1 MISKKA
7 HLTEVYVWQLP
18 VRIFHWVN
26 ALCIVILCITGY
38 IIGNTPAIMHA
49 TPPVDNY
56 WFGWV
61 RLTHFI
67 AGFIFIF
74 NFLVRIYWF
83 FAGNRFSR

>member
-38 IIGNTPAIMHA
+38 IIGNPPAMEKYFRH
-49 TPPVDNY
+49 DK
-56 WFGWV
+56 
-61 RLTHFI
+61 
-67 AGFIFIF
+67 
-74 NFLVRIYWF
+74 
-83 FAGNRFSR
+83 SRHTAALAQTAL

>member
-38 IIGNTPAIMHA
+38 IIGNPPAIMHA

-56 WFGWV
+56 WV
-61 RLTHFI
+61 RLGTPHSFHSRIHFYLQLLG
-67 AGFIFIF
+67 AYL
-74 NFLVRIYWF
+74 LVFR
-83 FAGNRFSR
+83 R